1 MSQYQTGRGGASND
15 VSDVERLYKEAR
27 YYLKRR
33 EPNMAAHV
41 LNRALEANPSDP
53 RFLSCLGL
61 CKAMVNRRSNEALE
75 LCEKALCSG
84 AYGDFFYCNLGKV
97 HLLRGSKRKAYAAF
111 QAGLK
116 TNPRNRD
123 IVHELRLMGVRQKA
137 FVAFLPRG
145 HFINRFVG
153 RMRNMFRRSAV

>member
-1 MSQYQTGRGGASND
+1 MAQYQTGQGGASND

-75 LCEKALCSG
+75 LCEKALAFG

-97 HLLRGSKRKAYAAF
+97 HLLRGSKQKAYAAF

-116 TNPRNRD
+116 TNSRNKD
-123 IVHELRLMGVRQKA
+123 ILQALHEMGIRRKPLVS
-137 FVAFLPRG
+137 FLPRG
-145 HFINRFVG
+145 HFVNRFAG
-153 RMRNMFRRSAV
+153 RMRNMMRRSAV

>member
-1 MSQYQTGRGGASND
+1 MSHHEIGQGGAPD
-15 VSDVERLYKEAR
+15 EIVDIERLYKEAR

-33 EPNMAAHV
+33 EPNMAMHV
-41 LNRALEANPSDP
+41 LHQALEAKPGDP

-61 CKAMVNRRSNEALE
+61 CKAMVDRRSNEALE
-75 LCEKALCSG
+75 LCEKALDSG
-84 AYGDFFYCNLGKV
+84 AYGDFFYCNLGRV

-123 IVHELRLMGVRQKA
+123 ILHELRAMGVRRMP
-137 FVAFLPRG
+137 FFSFLPRG
-145 HFINRFVG
+145 HFVNRLAG
-153 RMRNMFRRSAV
+153 RMRNMMRRSMV